1 MDKAPGSP
9 PTTSY
14 VSHCSLRRENPPA
27 TLPKSHEDFGNI
39 AAEVANIYDV
49 DRLDSLRALQ
59 MRKQNR
65 TVAATSEFISME
77 ELLRTQAEP
86 APGQEI
92 VDMIL
97 RDFCS
102 SPTYVEEED
111 LLTCE
116 SPPWFRFR
124 KKKMRT
130 YARKQSSPQQNVLS
144 VAIEADDEGEDDR
157 LSCSSGLSVQEDHT
171 APRATSVCELDANTS
186 QKICENLL
194 NLSQYF
200 SLSNPTS
207 SSNSHPNKD
216 HPPAVSIEIDLPT
229 KVDPDRSKPSCSRE
243 QRSNLSDTNSSA
255 ECTSIEL
262 DNLETD
268 LLGIG
273 FTFEA
278 TEICDIK
285 PRAPGNLGD
294 TLFDDGK
301 ASTTIVQSQLDSKV
315 CADWSEG
322 DSILENYNTE
332 KISLNDEE
340 LEAKLLLIDKVKT
353 ELIGAKSED
362 PESCTQNLLDD
373 IPISEWQTPMD
384 IPDESIKETP
394 ELSQKEVK
402 KSQARTNLKK
412 QFSPRNPLDEWQP
425 MEIPEFVGFR
435 TASDKPI
442 VISEE
447 MKERAAKLLA
457 DIDETEPKPPS
468 DRATESSEFVGF
480 RTASN
485 KAIEITEE
493 MASKGAMFIAQF
505 QTSDQLSQSNDA
517 KILQNIAFSEWEPI
531 DIPEKTTKV
540 PEKEELN
547 QSINISHLKPP
558 ETKTPSRS
566 QSVNIPQ
573 LVAFRKT
580 PYKFMEVAEE
590 MKVKGDMLMAEVE
603 SGLYQPSQ
611 RRSLQNTEVIPIKEP
626 INRAYEGGEELE
638 RKAAAVQAVVEF
650 NSEFVGFRTASDKPI
665 VVSEEMK
672 IKAAQFMAEFQTVV
686 SNREHEG
693 TAYKDT
699 GNTEFI
705 DKPIVVS
712 ESIKREAKVEAS
724 SSNQQ
729 NEDEA
734 VSAISNEEFVGFRT
748 ASNKAIV
755 VSEAMKA
762 KAAKFMTEFQA
773 ESPQNICLNAENTAC
788 DSDDNPKFF
797 GFRTASNKRIEI
809 SEEMKS
815 KAAKLMADVHAGSE
829 VNQNQKLSS
838 DNECLS
844 DISDNVS
851 GEEFKGF
858 PENGILPLSIEEE
871 RSNCN
876 DSIFPRLS
884 QTTKDDSKVS
894 TPRQRRDTY
903 DGIPSSK
910 RLRKISNS
918 PPEQNRQEIRRIVHK
933 TTSCHSALGTPIQ
946 SQEIHASLTQL
957 AGLSPLDQKTKTS
970 VIARRNLLT
979 LSKRRKRSRT
989 PTGTLAGNTIT
1000 PIKSRLAAMPSST
1013 STPLADRNMNH
1024 VQDSTATKHNAEDMS
1039 PICMPPNKSRRLGL
1053 SRSRN

>member
-1 MDKAPGSP
+1 
-9 PTTSY
+9 
-14 VSHCSLRRENPPA
+14 
-27 TLPKSHEDFGNI
+27 I

-285 PRAPGNLGD
+285 PRGKILYAMLGKSSSID
-294 TLFDDGK
+294 ILLYIVKIINTHRI
-301 ASTTIVQSQLDSKV
+301 STDSKV

-402 KSQARTNLKK
+402 KEPSEDKSQETVKGCTSKCISDAEFLREI
-412 QFSPRNPLDEWQP
+412 PLDEWQP

-517 KILQNIAFSEWEPI
+517 KILQDIAFSEWEPI